1 MLPRTLDIASLFPPA
16 DRARWRALVDADLK
30 GAPFE
35 RKLVTHTY
43 EGIYVQPLYTRDDA
57 ERIAVRTGLQQNLST
72 GISGRAEYSGFAPM
86 TRGAVPVGNA
96 PFGWEIRQD
105 RGETDVAALNA
116 AILDDLEG
124 GVNSITIR
132 LDACARAGLDPTD
145 ARGVLLAA
153 RDGAAIYSLDDL
165 DAALKGVFVNMI
177 GIGLEAGAAFTP
189 GAAMLAALWERRGV
203 SPDAARGCFNADP
216 LAVLAR
222 DGSLPYP
229 LAEAMTRL
237 ADLAAWTSARYS
249 HVRSVRVGTAAYHHA
264 GATATQ
270 DLAFSMA
277 TALEYLRAMTEFG
290 LDVKRASSQMVFSYA
305 VGCNFFLGLAK
316 LRAARR
322 LFARAVEAAG
332 GAGDALRMTMHVRPS
347 RRVMTTRDPWVNILR
362 NTACVFAAGMAGA
375 DSIGS
380 AAFDATLGEPSA
392 LSRRLARNTHH
403 LLMEESRVHQV
414 CDPAGG
420 SYYIEHL
427 TDEVAEKAWVILQAI
442 EARGGMARALTDGWI
457 AEQIDTALEPRLHN
471 VATRKDVVLAV
482 SDFPRSSEHDP
493 KPRPVDRDAII
504 AAAKSRLMKQAES
517 SSHGRGVG
525 QPPVHA
531 QREPST
537 SARAIALARDG
548 ASIGAISTALE
559 LSGVPATIPAAVH
572 VHPYAEQFEHLRD
585 ASDAFAS
592 ETGHRPMVFVAAIG
606 PIAKRQPRVNFC
618 KNLFE
623 TGGFEVLGAG
633 PDAAG
638 GVAEAVQA
646 FKHANSH
653 DGPRLAVICGMD
665 DEYPTLLP
673 VLAPALRDAG
683 ARTIVLA
690 GNPGANETAYRAHG
704 IDRFVFVKCDVV
716 ALLSELLKEEGARV

>member
-1 MLPRTLDIASLFPPA
+1 
-16 DRARWRALVDADLK
+16 
-30 GAPFE
+30 
-35 RKLVTHTY
+35 
-43 EGIYVQPLYTRDDA
+43 
-57 ERIAVRTGLQQNLST
+57 
-72 GISGRAEYSGFAPM
+72 M
-86 TRGAVPVGNA
+86 TRGAVPAGNA

-105 RGETDVAALNA
+105 RGEADLAALNA

-153 RDGAAIYSLDDL
+153 RDGAALYSADDL

-177 GIGLEAGAAFTP
+177 GIGLEPGAAYMQA
-189 GAAMLAALWERRGV
+189 AAMLAALWERRGV
-203 SPDAARGCFNADP
+203 AADAARGCFNADP

-222 DGSLPYP
+222 DGALPFP

-249 HVRSVRVGTAAYHHA
+249 HVRAVRVGTAAYHHA

-277 TALEYLRAMTEFG
+277 TALEYLRAMTQFG
-290 LDVKRASSQMVFSYA
+290 LDVNRASSQMVFSYA
-305 VGCNFFLGLAK
+305 VGCNLFLGIAK

-322 LFARAVEAAG
+322 LFSRVVEAAG
-332 GAGDALRMTMHVRPS
+332 GTGDALRMTMHVRPS

-362 NTACVFAAGMAGA
+362 NTACVFAAGAAGA
-375 DSIGS
+375 DTIGS
-380 AAFDATLGEPSA
+380 TPFDATLGEPSA

-420 SYYIEHL
+420 SYYIERL

-442 EARGGMARALTDGWI
+442 EARGGMARALSEGWI

-471 VATRKDVVLAV
+471 VATRKEVVLAV
-482 SDFPRSSEHDP
+482 SDFPTSSEHDP
-493 KPRPVDRDAII
+493 KPRQVDRDAII
-504 AAAKSRLMKQAES
+504 TAAKARLASQDA
-517 SSHGRGVG
+517 
-525 QPPVHA
+525 
-531 QREPST
+531 
-537 SARAIALARDG
+537 ARANTRSAGVQPVQEHADPSPTARAFALAREG
-548 ASIGAISTALE
+548 ASIGAISTALDI
-559 LSGVPATIPAAVH
+559 SGVPATLPAAVH
-572 VHPYAEQFEHLRD
+572 VHPYAEPFEHLRD

-592 ETGHRPMVFVAAIG
+592 ETGHHPRVFLAAIG
-606 PIAKRQPRVNFC
+606 PVAKRQPRVNFC

-623 TGGFEVLGAG
+623 TGGFEVLGAE
-633 PDAAG
+633 PSAEG
-638 GVAEAVQA
+638 GVAEAIDA
-646 FKHANSH
+646 FKHANVH
-653 DGPRLAVICGMD
+653 DGAHVAVICGMD

-683 ARTIVLA
+683 ARSIVLA
-690 GNPGANETAYRAHG
+690 GNPGANEAAYCAHG

-716 ALLSELLKEEGARV
+716 ALLTELLKEEGARV